1 MDGLK
6 TPPLLVYNTG
16 MSFAEIKNAICE
28 KAQLA
33 DLIGQSVNL
42 KKTGGRYLGLCP
54 FHEEKTPSFTV
65 FDDRYFCFG
74 CKASGDVI
82 DFVRKINGS
91 NFLEAV
97 HFLGAKYG
105 IDTDSLKKNKKKTA
119 PRQAMHE
126 ALLKARDFF
135 HHNLKTAAGQ
145 QALAYLRQR
154 GVSEAEIVHSKI
166 GYALPVPFALKEQLR
181 KHGVALATAV
191 DASLLSDKGNKG
203 DFFRNRI
210 MFPIHDARG
219 QVVGFGGRTL
229 DRNSRIKYLNS
240 RENELFHKAKVL
252 FGLWHAAQEIAAQKT
267 AIVVEGYFDWL
278 ALQRAGIK
286 HCVACMGT
294 ALTVAQMRLLQRHID
309 KVILLFDGDRA
320 GIEAARHALPL
331 TFDFPQINIKAAQ
344 LTSGHDPDSLLKEQ
358 GTEALQQL
366 LDKSEDVVEF
376 GIIGKL
382 RDQDVRNYPNV
393 LRDEILPLLREIKD
407 DMQRGTLIAQ
417 IAEYSGIPRD
427 TIAQGLR
434 KTRTKQAPAARST
447 PKAASVSMWL
457 MEFVGHLYYAEPQT
471 LDIEKLQEFVQ
482 QELALDPDW
491 QALLAVMLDNLQ
503 QGTLNCKVDALP
515 EDEFAAV
522 IKETLAEARK
532 NPALYST
539 DHAHA
544 LAILMQIHKRKKL
557 KEKIALLQ
565 KDLHRA
571 DEPRKRTLLPTIFA
585 LQQERRELG
594 RMDMS
599 SPAQRT

>member
-1 MDGLK
+1 
-6 TPPLLVYNTG
+6 
-16 MSFAEIKNAICE
+16 MSFAEIKNAIRE
-28 KAQLA
+28 KASLA
-33 DLIGQSVNL
+33 DLIGQSVSL

-54 FHEEKTPSFTV
+54 FHDEKTPSFTV

-74 CKASGDVI
+74 CKASGDII
-82 DFVRKINGS
+82 DFVRKTSGS
-91 NFLEAV
+91 NFLDAV

-154 GVSEAEIVHSKI
+154 GVSEEEITHSKI
-166 GYALPVPFALKEQLR
+166 GLALSAPFALKEHLR
-181 KHGVALATAV
+181 KQGIAVATAV

-240 RENELFHKAKVL
+240 RENELFHKARVL
-252 FGLWHAAQEIAAQKT
+252 FGLWHAAQAIAAQKT

-294 ALTVAQMRLLQRHID
+294 ALTTAQMRLLQRHLN

-320 GIEAARHALPL
+320 GLEAARHALPL
-331 TFDFPQINIKAAQ
+331 TFDFPHIDIKAAQ
-344 LTSGHDPDSLLKEQ
+344 LASGHDPDSLLRDK

-366 LDKSEDVVEF
+366 LDKAEDVVEF
-376 GIIGKL
+376 SIIGKL
-382 RDQDVRNYPNV
+382 RDQDVRNYPSL

-417 IAEYSGIPRD
+417 IVEYSGIPRAD
-427 TIAQGLR
+427 IEQGLR
-434 KTRTKQAPAARST
+434 KTKTRTKQAPT
-447 PKAASVSMWL
+447 PRAKTKPTSRSMWL
-457 MEFVGHLYYAEPQT
+457 LEFVGHLYYAEPQT
-471 LDIEKLQEFVQ
+471 IDGEALRKFVQ
-482 QELALDPDW
+482 QELELEPDW
-491 QALLAVMLDNLQ
+491 QTLLETMLDNLQ
-503 QGTLNCKVDALP
+503 QGTLNCKVNALP
-515 EDEFAAV
+515 EAELAAEV
-522 IKETLAEARK
+522 KETLTTVRTS
-532 NPALYST
+532 PALYST
-539 DHAHA
+539 DHSQA
-544 LAILMQIHKRKKL
+544 LVILMQLHKRKKL
-557 KEKIALLQ
+557 KEQILLLQ

-571 DEPRKRTLLPTIFA
+571 DEPRKRQLLPAIFA
-585 LQQERRELG
+585 LQQQSRELG
-594 RMDMS
+594 RVGAS
-599 SPAQRT
+599 SS

>member
-1 MDGLK
+1 
-6 TPPLLVYNTG
+6 
-16 MSFAEIKNAICE
+16 MSFTEIKNAVRE

-82 DFVRKINGS
+82 DFVRKTNGS
-91 NFLEAV
+91 NFIDAV

-105 IDTDSLKKNKKKTA
+105 IDTDSLNTNKKKTA

-154 GVSEAEIVHSKI
+154 GVSDAEVAHSKI
-166 GYALPVPFALKEQLR
+166 GYALPTPFALKEYLR
-181 KHGVALATAV
+181 QQGVAIATAV

-210 MFPIHDARG
+210 MFPLQDARG
-219 QVVGFGGRTL
+219 QVVGFGGRSR

-240 RENELFHKAKVL
+240 RENELFHKSKVL
-252 FGLWHAAQEIAAQKT
+252 FGLWHAAQAIAAQKT

-278 ALQRAGIK
+278 ALQRAGVA

-294 ALTVAQMRLLQRHID
+294 ALTAAQMRLLQRHID
-309 KVILLFDGDRA
+309 QVILLFDGDRA

-344 LTSGHDPDSLLKEQ
+344 LVSGHDPDSLLQEQ
-358 GTEALQQL
+358 GTAALQQL
-366 LDKSEDVVEF
+366 LDQAEDVVEF
-376 GIIGKL
+376 SIIGKL

-393 LRDEILPLLREIKD
+393 LRDEILPRLREIKD

-434 KTRTKQAPAARST
+434 KTRTRPTPATRPSSKT
-447 PKAASVSMWL
+447 VPVSMWL
-457 MEFVGHLYYAEPQT
+457 LEFVGHLYYAEPQT
-471 LDIEKLQEFVQ
+471 LDSGKLQEFVQ
-482 QELALDPDW
+482 QELVIDPDW
-491 QALLAVMLDNLQ
+491 QTLLETMLDNLQ
-503 QGTLNCKVDALP
+503 QGTLNCANDALP
-515 EDEFAAV
+515 RDDLAV
-522 IKETLAEARK
+522 VVKETLAQVSTSAT
-532 NPALYST
+532 LYSA
-539 DHAHA
+539 DHPQA
-544 LAILMQIHKRKKL
+544 LAILMLMHKRKKL
-557 KEKIALLQ
+557 KEQIALLQ

-571 DEPRKRTLLPTIFA
+571 DEPRQRTLLPAIFA

-594 RMDMS
+594 RLDVS
-599 SPAQRT
+599 STSPRT